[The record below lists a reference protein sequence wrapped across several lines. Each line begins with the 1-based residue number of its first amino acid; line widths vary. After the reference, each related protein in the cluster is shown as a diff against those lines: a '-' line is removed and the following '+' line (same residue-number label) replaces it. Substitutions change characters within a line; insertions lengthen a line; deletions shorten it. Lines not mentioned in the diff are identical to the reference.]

1 MLCEV
6 ARSVL
11 RRMSCIGQLKPEQ
24 CALHCFRGVSNWV
37 TRRSLVGDSFVGIP
51 SSRGVPIPLHCQTGI
66 MSTPPPRDR
75 DTARSGPSQE
85 AEDAKKLGRFCK
97 NRWCNTI
104 SGHGCEG

>member
-1 MLCEV
+1 
-6 ARSVL
+6 
-11 RRMSCIGQLKPEQ
+11 
-24 CALHCFRGVSNWV
+24 
-37 TRRSLVGDSFVGIP
+37 
-51 SSRGVPIPLHCQTGI
+51 